1 MTAGRRPLRP
11 TRAEQLAALHETL
24 ARAVE
29 ALVEGDAWKRM
40 LDLAA
45 RLPHYSPANVLL
57 IRAQCPDAS
66 LVMGYRAWTEH
77 DRHVIKGQ
85 KGIAILAPC
94 MYAAPEDDG
103 PVPASEVLD
112 PVEKGRRILRGYRVV
127 HVFDVSQTAGAEVR
141 PRATQLQGAAPPL
154 LISHLSRLIIAAGFD
169 LSTGDCG
176 SANGYTDFANRR
188 VRIREGLEGAH
199 AVKTLAHEL
208 GHIRAGHEH
217 RFLDPAARSVTCRGV
232 AEVEAES
239 IAYLIVTSAGQ
250 DTSAYSVPYIA
261 EWGGG
266 ADAVRESASH
276 VLTVATDIQNEISGM
291 RPSQPG
297 SLQAD
302 DAAHDVADTAA
313 ERLARMESMTVDEP
327 SIPDPALTLD

>member
-11 TRAEQLAALHETL
+11 TRTDQLAELHETL

-45 RLPHYSPANVLL
+45 HLPHYSPANVLL
-57 IRAQCPDAS
+57 IRAQCPDARF
-66 LVMGYRAWTEH
+66 VMGYRAWTAH

-94 MYAAPEDDG
+94 MYTAPDDEGQAPAPE
-103 PVPASEVLD
+103 ALD
-112 PVEKGRRILRGYRVV
+112 PAEKGRRILRGYRVV
-127 HVFDVSQTAGAEVR
+127 HVFDISQTAGAELR
-141 PRATQLQGAAPPL
+141 PRPTLLQGTAPPL
-154 LISHLSRLIIAAGFD
+154 LISHLSQLVIDAGFSLD
-169 LSTGDCG
+169 TGDCG
-176 SANGYTDFANRR
+176 TANGYTDFAHRR
-188 VRIREGLEGAH
+188 VRIREGLEEAQT
-199 AVKTLAHEL
+199 VKTLAHEL
-208 GHIRAGHEH
+208 GHIRADHEH
-217 RFLDPAARSVTCRGV
+217 RFLDPDTRSVTCRGV

-276 VLTVATDIQNEISGM
+276 VLTVATDIQNEIVAM
-291 RPSQPG
+291 RPGQHIDPSTRGEAVAAWNHASQ
-297 SLQAD
+297 
-302 DAAHDVADTAA
+302 
-313 ERLARMESMTVDEP
+313 RLAGLEAMTVDAL
-327 SIPDPALTLD
+327 DAPAAIFTLD